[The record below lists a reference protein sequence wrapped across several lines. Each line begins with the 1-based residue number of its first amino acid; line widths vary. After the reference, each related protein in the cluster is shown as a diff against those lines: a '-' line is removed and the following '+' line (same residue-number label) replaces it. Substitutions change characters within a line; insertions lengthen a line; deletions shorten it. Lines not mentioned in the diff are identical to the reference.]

1 MNSTK
6 RSRGSSKKTA
16 NKTKVKSNVS
26 TVSRLENSTTCAE
39 LSSPGRKALNT
50 IPTGNQLP
58 RTPVKRNSLTTA
70 YALETQRHDKHPVSS
85 SGNDADE
92 NPSAVRG
99 NIAKDRLSTPEVPG
113 QQQRDEGVQRK
124 LARRNSTIS
133 AAAQLENADP
143 DHFIRGMQGYQWT
156 AADLEFVERTKM
168 EREIQ
173 QLKSELKTLQRQRK
187 DEQQKRDLSLA
198 NREKVQADLTEMD
211 AFDLTMRLAR
221 DFLCQKLGMADVTL
235 LDPKSL
241 MAQIRVADVQHAMQ
255 KETAKVATLKNLV
268 KRAQHLSKQEE
279 EQSQENK
286 RQKQKIR
293 QKQAKVDR
301 LKNELSDLKAKL
313 SEAEDT
319 LQATQRQLEAI
330 TDPKPTEDEGE
341 IDMAKVLR
349 RSKRIAK
356 RKENFLEREAILKKI
371 RSMK

>member
-1 MNSTK
+1 MNSAK

-16 NKTKVKSNVS
+16 IKTKTKSSVA
-26 TVSRLENSTTCAE
+26 TVSRLENSTICAE
-39 LSSPGRKALNT
+39 LSSPGRRALNT

-70 YALETQRHDKHPVSS
+70 CTLEIQQHDKHPVSS
-85 SGNDADE
+85 SGNGADE
-92 NPSAVRG
+92 NPAAVRG
-99 NIAKDRLSTPEVPG
+99 NIGKDRLSTPAEPE
-113 QQQRDEGVQRK
+113 QQQRDEGVQKK
-124 LARRNSTIS
+124 LSRRNSTIS
-133 AAAQLENADP
+133 AAVQLENVDP

-173 QLKSELKTLQRQRK
+173 QLKSELKTLQKQRK
-187 DEQQKRDLSLA
+187 DEQQKMDLSLA
-198 NREKVQADLTEMD
+198 NKEKVQADLTEMD
-211 AFDLTMRLAR
+211 AFDLTMQLAR

-241 MAQIRVADVQHAMQ
+241 MAQIRVADVQHATQ
-255 KETAKVATLKNLV
+255 EETANVATLENLV
-268 KRAQHLSKQEE
+268 KRAQHLSKREE

-319 LQATQRQLEAI
+319 LQATQRQVEAI
-330 TDPKPTEDEGE
+330 TNPKPTEDEGE
-341 IDMAKVLR
+341 IDMTKVLR